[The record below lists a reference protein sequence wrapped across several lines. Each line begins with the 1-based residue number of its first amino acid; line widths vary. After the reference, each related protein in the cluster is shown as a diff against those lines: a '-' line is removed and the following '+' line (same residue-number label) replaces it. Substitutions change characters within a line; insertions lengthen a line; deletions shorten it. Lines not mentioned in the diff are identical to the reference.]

1 MSKFCQRCGNEL
13 PDDAQFCIKCG
24 YNFSGNNNMVYTVP
38 QGSSPL
44 PVKKKGGC
52 LKGLIIILGS
62 LIVFIIIIFIAVGN
76 SDDEPK
82 ASSKPSNNTTIV
94 NNSGNEVETVITQ
107 PIIDEPDK
115 EITTTAKNDED
126 TTTSKKTTTKQTEK
140 PKNDT
145 PAETETSNN
154 TVDEKSIRKAVND
167 GDYSLVTP
175 EFKES
180 MDAYEECMDEYINMM
195 YNSDKN
201 NDMEMLMNM
210 GTILEK
216 QQEWSDKIDA
226 IDETKLSPADDA
238 YYLIV
243 STRVAAK
250 LLKYSATN

>member
-1 MSKFCQRCGNEL
+1 MSKFCQKCGTEL
-13 PDDAQFCIKCG
+13 PDDAQFCTKCG
-24 YNFSGNNNMVYTVP
+24 FNFAATNNTVYTVP
-38 QGSSPL
+38 QGYA

-52 LKGLIIILGS
+52 LKGLLIMLGS
-62 LIVFIIIIFIAVGN
+62 LIVFIIIIMLAAGN
-76 SDDEPK
+76 SNDEPK
-82 ASSKPSNNTTIV
+82 TSSKSSKTTTTVKISNNE
-94 NNSGNEVETVITQ
+94 NE
-107 PIIDEPDK
+107 
-115 EITTTAKNDED
+115 N
-126 TTTSKKTTTKQTEK
+126 TTTSPVSDEPEDEVTTTKKAEDKTTKKTTTTKQTEE
-140 PKNDT
+140 PT
-145 PAETETSNN
+145 ETESPNN
-154 TVDEKSIRKAVND
+154 TIDENSIRKAVND

-210 GTILEK
+210 DTILEK